1 MLAKEGMT
9 ETRPYVRALI
19 ELAQERP
26 NLVCLVGDL
35 AKSTEIDTFQ
45 DAFPDRFFDLGMTE
59 QNIMSIAGGMARSG
73 DLPFVHT
80 FGVFATRR
88 PYDQVAMS
96 IAYPRLD
103 VKIVGFLPGLT
114 TPGGVTHQA
123 IDDLALM
130 RALPNVAVYDP
141 VDAVELRQIVRVA
154 AEHPGPV
161 YIRGLRGQVP
171 VLFDEREYRP
181 SIGKAAWVREGDDAT
196 IISAGVMTIE
206 ALQAADDL
214 AAVGL
219 RVGVLHSPSVKP
231 LDEAS
236 IVAAARATGIVVT
249 AENHSI
255 IGGLGSAVAETL
267 LENGVTVSFARVGVR
282 DTYAE
287 GGSPA
292 YLFDKYGL
300 SARHIAATVQ
310 RLCRPEAGND
320 ALSAGLEREISGS
333 KGV

>member
-1 MLAKEGMT
+1 MLAKQGTT

-45 DAFPDRFFDLGMTE
+45 DAFPERFFDLGMTE
-59 QNIMSIAGGMARSG
+59 QNIMGIAGGMARSG

-141 VDAVELRQIVRVA
+141 VDAVDLRQIVRVA
-154 AEHPGPV
+154 AEYRGPV

-171 VLFDEREYRP
+171 VLFDEGSYRP
-181 SIGKAAWVREGDDAT
+181 AIGKAVWVREGSDAM
-196 IISAGVMTIE
+196 IVSAGVLTLE
-206 ALQAADDL
+206 ALQAADEL
-214 AAVGL
+214 AAIGL
-219 RVGVLHSPSVKP
+219 RVGVLHSPSIKP
-231 LDEAS
+231 LDEAT
-236 IVAAARATGIVVT
+236 IVAAARATGVVVT

-267 LENGVTVSFARVGVR
+267 LENGVAVSFTRIGVR

-287 GGSPA
+287 GGSLP
-292 YLFDKYGL
+292 YLFEKYGL
-300 SARHIAATVQ
+300 SARHIAAAVQ
-310 RLCRPEAGND
+310 RLCRSGDGAGAD
-320 ALSAGLEREISGS
+320 SSVLDRERSGS
-333 KGV
+333 RGV